1 MYSHFL
7 SREIRACGWCTER
20 SVLSQAEGLVESV
33 LQLMGLALAVPDHTT
48 LSRRAHAW
56 RSAEKRH
63 GNQVPPAGPLHALV
77 DSTGRQVYGAGQ
89 WLEEKHGARSHR
101 GWRKR
106 HLALDAAS
114 GEIVAHTLTD
124 QDAGDV
130 SQVAPLLDQIGGPI
144 GQFTADGAYDGKPTY
159 DAVIDHSAAAA
170 IVIPPRANA
179 VEPSDD
185 RPPGQRNRHI
195 AAINSDG
202 RMKWQVSNGYGKHSL
217 LETASGNTS
226 PSSGGVCGPGRC
238 LVSRPKSPP
247 AAPSSTACLVAHTR
261 KPSAARQPHHS
272 QPFQRSPSVQFH
284 IRAPTPGAAADSDM
298 AQAGIHPWTSQWIL
312 LQPSPPATGAKCD

>member
-1 MYSHFL
+1 MVCSKTQDPRRPAPLFRSGNRDHLDAGPGVWLAASPGRRLVGIVAAVDGL
-7 SREIRACGWCTER
+7 SACRPE
-20 SVLSQAEGLVESV
+20 
-33 LQLMGLALAVPDHTT
+33 HTT
-48 LSRRAHAW
+48 LSRRPRAR
-56 RSAEKRH
+56 RSAGRRP
-63 GNQVPPAGPLHALV
+63 GNQVPPSGPLHALV

-89 WLEEKHGARSHR
+89 WLEEKHGARSRR
-101 GWRKR
+101 GWRKL
-106 HLALDAAS
+106 HLALDADS

-202 RMKWQVSNGYGKHSL
+202 RMKWQVSNGYGKRSL
-217 LETASGNTS
+217 VERL
-226 PSSGGVCGPGRC
+226 
-238 LVSRPKSPP
+238 
-247 AAPSSTACLVAHTR
+247 
-261 KPSAARQPHHS
+261 
-272 QPFQRSPSVQFH
+272 
-284 IRAPTPGAAADSDM
+284 
-298 AQAGIHPWTSQWIL
+298 
-312 LQPSPPATGAKCD
+312 